1 MRAIGWII
9 AVLVLLAGC
18 TQVDENPKFNPQAEL
33 PSWAY
38 DAPFYYQPPQ
48 DLPALETVG
57 EGVGVYYTRDE
68 SFFVRH
74 PGGCQLNGVP
84 RVGVYY
90 SLDMGQTWTKAGYF
104 GVEQTH
110 FNFLAKEEGR
120 YWVRFVGPGQGVAD
134 CPPGAPHRV
143 YVVDRKSPAI
153 VLSVLPS
160 PWEDERRGV
169 PRLYEVGQNVR
180 LSWGVSDTHLDPS
193 SIRMGICFAAF
204 PHNVVWSSLPE
215 ALAEAD
221 SITVELPPEAARHGG
236 IRFRLEAR
244 DKCGNIGL
252 AMTEVLQVGAGEGKP
267 STAPSSQPSVT
278 LELPPAAATQ
288 PASGPAEP
296 LKAAEERPG
305 WPKVTE
311 RLQGGSPQELRWL
324 PEGAGNYTKLE
335 LQFSSNDGLMWQ
347 TVATGLKPG
356 QAVAWTVPHVT
367 SKSCRLRIVGVAQP
381 TDGDKVEVTLA
392 MTQQFVVN
400 SGVTTAPAAR

>member
-1 MRAIGWII
+1 MRAISWII

-18 TQVDENPKFNPQAEL
+18 TQVDENPKFNPPAEL
-33 PSWAY
+33 PPWAY

-57 EGVGVYYTRDE
+57 DGIGVYFTRDQ

-74 PGGCQLNGVP
+74 PGGCQVNGVP

-90 SLDMGQTWTKAGYF
+90 SLDAGQTWNKAGYF

-120 YWVRFVGPGQGVAD
+120 YWVRFVGPGQGVVE
-134 CPPGAPHRV
+134 CPPGAPHRI
-143 YVVDRKSPAI
+143 YLVDRKSPAI

-160 PWEDERRGV
+160 PWVDEERGI
-169 PRLYEVGQNVR
+169 PRTYEVGQNVR
-180 LSWGVSDTHLDPS
+180 LSWGVSDANLDPS
-193 SIRMGICFAAF
+193 SIRMGICFAEF
-204 PHNVVWSSLPE
+204 PQNVLWSALPE
-215 ALAEAD
+215 VLAEAD
-221 SITVELPPEAARHGG
+221 SIAVELPPEAARHGG

-244 DKCGNIGL
+244 DRCGNIGL
-252 AMTEVLQVGAGEGKP
+252 AVSEVLRVVGEAKP
-267 STAPSSQPSVT
+267 TTAPSTQPSVT
-278 LELPPAAATQ
+278 LELPPAPATR
-288 PASGPAEP
+288 PAPPPVAP
-296 LKAAEERPG
+296 PKAEERPG
-305 WPKVTE
+305 WPKVNQ
-311 RLQGGSPQELRWL
+311 RLQRGSPQELRWL
-324 PEGAGNYTKLE
+324 PEGAANYTKLE

-356 QAVAWTVPHVT
+356 QPVAWTVPDLT
-367 SKSCRLRIVGVAQP
+367 SKTCRLRIVGVTEP

-400 SGVTTAPAAR
+400 NEAPVAPAAR